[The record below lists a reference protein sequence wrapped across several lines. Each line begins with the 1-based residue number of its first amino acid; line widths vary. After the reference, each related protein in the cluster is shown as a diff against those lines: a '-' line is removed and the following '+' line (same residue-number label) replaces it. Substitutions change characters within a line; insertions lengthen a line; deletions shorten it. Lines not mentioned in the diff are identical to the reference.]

1 MVQAVK
7 DGSGFFGELGSE
19 CLEGGV
25 GVTIEA
31 SVGCRR
37 VEALRVLEPR
47 GRPRHRHNWSPYGLR
62 SDRRVFNNWKLLQ
75 LGNVKEIP
83 RNERAWGWRGCL
95 PPRLCIRSYSLP
107 PLSCPGETM
116 KTTERNGK
124 FGAIK
129 KINNETPKPLKY
141 YNNINL
147 CFKCGNDI
155 E

>member
-47 GRPRHRHNWSPYGLR
+47 GRPRHRHN
-62 SDRRVFNNWKLLQ
+62 
-75 LGNVKEIP
+75 
-83 RNERAWGWRGCL
+83 CL
-95 PPRLCIRSYSLP
+95 PMDCAQIDGYLIIGNYCSWEMLKKFRGTNVLGVGVDACLLVFVLDLTLSPR
-107 PLSCPGETM
+107 
-116 KTTERNGK
+116 
-124 FGAIK
+124 
-129 KINNETPKPLKY
+129 
-141 YNNINL
+141 
-147 CFKCGNDI
+147 
-155 E
+155 